1 MAIFKDFI
9 AFLSTFWHF
18 LGIFSDFFHFLSIL
32 PEKKTA
38 ETLA

>member
-9 AFLSTFWHF
+9 TFLSTFWHF
-18 LGIFSDFFHFLSIL
+18 LVIFSDFFHFLSIL

-38 ETLA
+38 ENLA